1 MTKLCEAVGTIIESF
16 DIVLLSVFDL
26 ARVIIDSIFKSVH
39 LSKNQSPIWVDY
51 RVSLVKFNRSV
62 EVINGVLQPLKIN
75 KL

>member
-39 LSKNQSPIWVDY
+39 LSKNQSPI
-51 RVSLVKFNRSV
+51 
-62 EVINGVLQPLKIN
+62 
-75 KL
+75 